1 MVGHHQ
7 AISGD
12 EKSGAAA
19 IESHRRLL
27 QVLEP
32 SGGGLKMVLILQRL
46 VRRIVKQPHSFV
58 GVGKRNTNRAEREQ
72 NDISSQFH
80 GMYCLFK
87 GIHQP
92 QTSVNHSTESIQF
105 VVPCSPSRRKRATT
119 RRICSYAN
127 SGGRASLIGPS
138 LSRPRRPQ
146 TSSIFSCFSCST
158 HSG

>member
-7 AISGD
+7 AVSGD
-12 EKSGAAA
+12 ERSRAAA
-19 IESHRRLL
+19 IESHRGLL

-46 VRRIVKQPHSFV
+46 LRWIVKQPHSFV
-58 GVGKRNTNRAEREQ
+58 GVGKRNTHRAQREQ
-72 NDISSQFH
+72 NDVSSQFH
-80 GMYCLFK
+80 GMYGLFT

-92 QTSVNHSTESIQF
+92 LTSVNQGTESIQF

-138 LSRPRRPQ
+138 LSKPRRPQ
-146 TSSIFSCFSCST
+146 TSSIFFCFSWST
-158 HSG
+158 QPG